1 MRSARLPYHIWGG
14 QAATYEE
21 LVRALGE
28 PRAAG
33 ERGGRALLA
42 GALPRLAQLEGAPAS
57 LAPALLQLARAG
69 DDRCGACPDRLHA
82 GRQHTR
88 RLHASTLQQHI
99 LCSLRQCV
107 LSACFE
113 GLPVTSCSVLL
124 PAYVD

>member
-1 MRSARLPYHIWGG
+1 VATRSARGR

-42 GALPRLAQLEGAPAS
+42 GALPRLAQLEGAPAG

-69 DDRCGACPDRLHA
+69 DDRCGGA
-82 GRQHTR
+82 
-88 RLHASTLQQHI
+88 
-99 LCSLRQCV
+99 LCR
-107 LSACFE
+107 AAM
-113 GLPVTSCSVLL
+113 GG
-124 PAYVD
+124 